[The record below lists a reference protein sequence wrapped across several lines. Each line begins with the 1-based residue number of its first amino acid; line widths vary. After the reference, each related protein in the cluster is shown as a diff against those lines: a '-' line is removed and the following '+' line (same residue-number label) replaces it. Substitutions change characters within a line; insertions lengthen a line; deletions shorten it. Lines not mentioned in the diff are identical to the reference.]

1 VAERNQTP
9 RRFVESRAQIHEQDI
24 FEFSMTIRSNKCL
37 VARAG
42 GHTAAATHALGRRPG
57 STAAAAAAAAAA
69 TTAATAAANSTTTAA
84 AASAT
89 AATAATTAA
98 APAAAWALPRTKSA
112 SQSSSAQRPLRAG
125 AAYVLDVKT
134 LDIAD
139 GQMIVDEINC
149 FQCRQA
155 DRRAHSS
162 GSCVERTHPLNRV
175 P

>member
-1 VAERNQTP
+1 
-9 RRFVESRAQIHEQDI
+9 
-24 FEFSMTIRSNKCL
+24 MTIRSNKCL

-69 TTAATAAANSTTTAA
+69 TTAATAAANSTTAA

-89 AATAATTAA
+89 AATAAATAA

-112 SQSSSAQRPLRAG
+112 SQSSSAQRPLRAC

-155 DRRAHSS
+155 DRGAHSS